1 MMTIKYAK
9 TTVAL
14 MVSLLSGCSAFTR
27 SEFQAPEVEVPAS
40 WQTVTSEQAVRI
52 DPWWQVFHDKTLS
65 HYIDEVLAHN
75 SDLALAT
82 LTLQRARLELGLN
95 RQDFYPQLSSSTS
108 ASTRKPLDG
117 GDRTSSYQTGLSAS
131 YDVDLWGRISADV
144 DAAKW
149 RAMATQEDRESTAQ
163 SLVATTASLYWQ
175 IGYLKQRVALGEQN
189 VRDAEQTL
197 ALLQR
202 QYELGAIAQLDVLEG
217 QRSLAG
223 LQAQQRRFQQQLAEA
238 SNAFAILFDR
248 PPSNMIEEIPPLPTT
263 LNLPPIRAG
272 VPADLLGRR
281 PDIKAALYQ
290 LKAALANQDA
300 ADLAYFP
307 TLSLTGSVGSA
318 SQALHDLLSNPI
330 GTLGAG
336 LTLPFLQWNRIQI
349 NQDIAALDYQSAVI
363 RYRQTLYSA
372 FQDVDNALSARD
384 SYDDQAQTLQTQYE
398 AARQSETLY
407 ATRYRYGAISIMEWL
422 NAQENLRNAQA
433 ALLENHYSQ
442 LVAQVA
448 VYQALGG
455 QDIAPEMSDFSVK

>member
-14 MVSLLSGCSAFTR
+14 MVSLLSGCSALTR
-27 SEFQAPEVEVPAS
+27 SEFHAPEVQVPSA
-40 WQTVTSEQAVRI
+40 WQTQTVGQNVRL
-52 DPWWQVFHDKTLS
+52 DPWWHAFHDAQLN

-82 LTLQRARLELGLN
+82 LTLQRARLELGLSE
-95 RQDFYPQLSSSTS
+95 QDFYPQFSSSTS

-131 YDVDLWGRISADV
+131 YTVDLWGKVSAEV

-175 IGYLKQRVALGEQN
+175 IGYLQQRVALGEAN
-189 VRDAEQTL
+189 LRDAEHTL
-197 ALLQR
+197 TLLQQ
-202 QYELGAIAQLDVLEG
+202 QYDLGAVSQLDVLEG
-217 QRSLAG
+217 QRSVAS
-223 LQAQQRRFQQQLAEA
+223 LQAQQSRFNQQLLEA
-238 SNAFAILFDR
+238 NNAFAILFDR
-248 PPSNMIEEIPPLPTT
+248 PPQQANLAVPTLPEASD
-263 LNLPPIRAG
+263 LPDIAAG
-272 VPADLLGRR
+272 VPADLLIRR

-300 ADLAYFP
+300 ADLAYLP

-336 LTLPFLQWNRIQI
+336 LTLPFLQWNQMQI

-363 RYRQTLYSA
+363 RYRQTLYAA

-384 SYDDQAQTLQTQYE
+384 SYQVQAQSLQTQYD
-398 AARQSETLY
+398 AARQAETLY
-407 ATRYRYGAISIMEWL
+407 EARYRYGAVSIMEWL
-422 NAQENLRNAQA
+422 NAQDNSRNAQA
-433 ALLENHYSQ
+433 ALLENRYNQ

-455 QDIAPEMSDFSVK
+455 KDVAPPVKAGS